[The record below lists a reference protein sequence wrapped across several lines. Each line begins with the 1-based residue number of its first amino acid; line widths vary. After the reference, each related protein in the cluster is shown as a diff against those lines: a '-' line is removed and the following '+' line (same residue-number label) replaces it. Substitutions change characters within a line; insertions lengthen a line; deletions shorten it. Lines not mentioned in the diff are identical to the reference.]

1 MKQAILIT
9 AYKNYHHLEEIIHY
23 FDTSFELFIHI
34 DKKSAISKEELA
46 NLKKY
51 DTVKLVEQKYK
62 VNWGGFNH
70 LKSILYLT
78 EQALKH
84 KENKYFHLITGH
96 DFPIKNSTY
105 FVKFFT
111 KNKGFEF
118 INFFNFPDTKSG
130 WPGNNGLDR
139 LEYYNFYD
147 IWDAK
152 INKQK
157 ERIELFIRLQ
167 KRLGLKRFI
176 SSKMPKL
183 YGGSTYWS
191 LSRECL
197 EYVLEFT
204 KKNKFVLNR
213 FKYTLCA
220 EEFYFQTLIM
230 NSSFANRVVNDN
242 LRYIDWIARN
252 GNNPAVL
259 DETDFDKLRETNAVF
274 ARKFEYPQSTGLM
287 NKIKFFVNE

>member
-23 FDTSFELFIHI
+23 FDGNFELFIHL
-34 DKKSAISKEELA
+34 DKKSKISDIELA
-46 NLKKY
+46 TLRKY
-51 DTVKLVEQKYK
+51 DTVKLVLQKYK

-70 LKSILYLT
+70 LKSILFLV
-78 EQALKH
+78 EQALKSP
-84 KENKYFHLITGH
+84 ENQYFHLITGQ
-96 DFPIKNSTY
+96 DFPIKTGAY
-105 FVKFFT
+105 FMEFFE
-111 KNKGFEF
+111 KNKNSEF
-118 INFFNFPDTKSG
+118 IENFNFPDAKSG

-139 LEYYNFYD
+139 IEYYNFHD
-147 IWDAK
+147 VWNFK
-152 INKQK
+152 IHKQYEK
-157 ERIELFIRLQ
+157 IAFALQLQ
-167 KRLGLKRFI
+167 KRLGFKRGI

-197 EYVLEFT
+197 EYVVAFT
-204 KKNKFVLNR
+204 KKNKWVLNR

-230 NSSFANRVVNDN
+230 NSNFATKVINDN
-242 LRYIDWIARN
+242 LRHIDWVARN

-259 DETDFDKLRETNAVF
+259 DETDFEKLKKTNAIF
-274 ARKFEYPQSTGLM
+274 ARKFDYPQSVVLL
-287 NKIKFFVNE
+287 NKIKTLLK

>member
-9 AYKNYHHLEEIIHY
+9 AYKNYHHLEEIIDF
-23 FDTSFELFIHI
+23 FDDNFQLYIHI
-34 DKKSAISKEELA
+34 DKKSKISKIEL
-46 NLKKY
+46 NELRSHSI
-51 DTVKLVEQKYK
+51 VRLVQQKYK

-78 EQALKH
+78 NQALKC
-84 KENKYFHLITGH
+84 KQNQYFHLITGH
-96 DFPIKNSTY
+96 DFPIKKTSY
-105 FVKFFT
+105 FVEFF
-111 KNKGFEF
+111 KNNDSEF
-118 INFFNFPDTKSG
+118 TEFYTIPKMGHAD
-130 WPGNNGLDR
+130 NNNMDR
-139 LEYYNFYD
+139 IEYYNFHD
-147 IWDAK
+147 FWNSK
-152 INKQK
+152 IHKQFEK
-157 ERIELFIRLQ
+157 IKLVIRLQ
-167 KRLGLKRFI
+167 KRLGLKREL

-204 KKNKFVLNR
+204 QKNKWFFNR

-230 NSSFANRVVNDN
+230 NSDFAKKVTNDN
-242 LRYIDWIARN
+242 LRHIDWVARN

-259 DETDFDKLRETNAVF
+259 DETDFEKLKETNAIF
-274 ARKFEYPQSTGLM
+274 ARKFDYPQSIGLLS
-287 NKIKFFVNE
+287 KIKKLIL